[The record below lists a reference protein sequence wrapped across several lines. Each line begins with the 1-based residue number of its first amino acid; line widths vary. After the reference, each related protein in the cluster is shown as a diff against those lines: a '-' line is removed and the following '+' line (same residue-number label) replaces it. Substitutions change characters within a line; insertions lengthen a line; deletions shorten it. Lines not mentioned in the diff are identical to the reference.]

1 MLPRNFCHPA
11 TGQSGQEMDREKY
24 KMLISEYRKFKTKNL
39 KHFRLNS
46 AAIMSSFGEYSFGH
60 NAVL

>member
-1 MLPRNFCHPA
+1 MKLS
-11 TGQSGQEMDREKY
+11 TGHRGDELDKEKY
-24 KMLISEYRKFKTKNL
+24 KMLISEYKKFKTKNL
-39 KHFRLNS
+39 KHFRFNS